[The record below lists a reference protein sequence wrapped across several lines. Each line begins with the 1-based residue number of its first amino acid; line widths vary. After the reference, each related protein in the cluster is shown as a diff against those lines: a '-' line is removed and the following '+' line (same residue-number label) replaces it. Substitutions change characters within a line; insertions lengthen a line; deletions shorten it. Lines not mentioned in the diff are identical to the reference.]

1 MATTIVLSQWHDAFE
16 SAMMED
22 GIIGDAKRKHVFG
35 ESLSVKDMEKNL
47 YHEKQITSSKPDF
60 TYMETDT
67 TLVEIKDEIANTS
80 VVSQVARYYMNRGGN
95 VKRVVVLARGFADSV
110 NNEFKDWNKMFPN
123 TEFVT
128 INFSELDIDEHKVMK
143 IAREKQSKMAA

>member
-1 MATTIVLSQWHDAFE
+1 
-16 SAMMED
+16 
-22 GIIGDAKRKHVFG
+22 
-35 ESLSVKDMEKNL
+35 
-47 YHEKQITSSKPDF
+47 
-60 TYMETDT
+60 METDT